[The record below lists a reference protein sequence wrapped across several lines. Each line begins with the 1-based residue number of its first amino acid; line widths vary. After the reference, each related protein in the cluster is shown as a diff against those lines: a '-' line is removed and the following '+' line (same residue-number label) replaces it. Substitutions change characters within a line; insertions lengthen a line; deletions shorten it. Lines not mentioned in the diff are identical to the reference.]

1 MSASVSC
8 CLSYL
13 SLSLSCPL
21 VPCRIMEGTVLETDD
36 GPFFPNHYVFDIPQ
50 SDEFCASAS
59 STQPPI
65 QRVLGFFNDVKAA
78 EA

>member
-1 MSASVSC
+1 
-8 CLSYL
+8 
-13 SLSLSCPL
+13 
-21 VPCRIMEGTVLETDD
+21 MEGTVLETDD